1 MRNVLGCTTKLFF
14 LYPPQKNTAKHLI
27 LGFPVLLIGSTVLVE
42 SWGLPLRA
50 TAQATSFYAL
60 AALAILFILAN
71 RQHPPQ
77 FGLANCITLVRLIIT
92 ALLASTIGSLHLITE
107 TGLWNLIAFAV
118 LAALLDG
125 LDGMVA
131 RTRRE
136 TSSFGEKF
144 DMEVDAAFI
153 LILALLVWELSNMG
167 SWVLAAGLLRYIFVA
182 ASWPLS
188 ALRAALPP
196 SFRRKL
202 ACVLQITAL
211 IFALCPLVSPTL
223 QLTFVAAATIFLFL
237 SFIRDTLQL
246 LVNTTKVSGA
256 QT

>member
-27 LGFPVLLIGSTVLVE
+27 LGFPVLLIVSTVLVE

-50 TAQATSFYAL
+50 TAQATSFYVL
-60 AALAILFILAN
+60 AALAIIFILAN

-131 RTRRE
+131 RVRGE
-136 TSSFGEKF
+136 TSSFGAKF

>member
-1 MRNVLGCTTKLFF
+1 MRHVLDCTTKLFF
-14 LYPPQKNTAKHLI
+14 LHPPQRNTAKYLI
-27 LGFPVLLIGSTVLVE
+27 LGFPVLLIVSTVIVE

-50 TAQATSFYAL
+50 TAQATSFYVI
-60 AALAILFILAN
+60 AALAIIFLLAN
-71 RQHPPQ
+71 RQHPFK
-77 FGLANCITLVRLIIT
+77 FGPANCITLVRLIIT

-107 TGLWNLIAFAV
+107 TGLWILIAFAV
-118 LAALLDG
+118 SATLLDG

-131 RTRRE
+131 RTRGE
-136 TSSFGEKF
+136 TSSFGAKF

-223 QLTFVAAATIFLFL
+223 QLTCIAAATIFLFL

-246 LVNTTKVSGA
+246 LVNTTKGSGA

>member
-50 TAQATSFYAL
+50 TAQATSFYVL
-60 AALAILFILAN
+60 AALAIIFILAN

-77 FGLANCITLVRLIIT
+77 FGLANCITLARLIIT

-107 TGLWNLIAFAV
+107 TGLWTLIGLAV
-118 LAALLDG
+118 SAALLDG

-131 RTRRE
+131 RSREE
-136 TSSFGEKF
+136 TSFFGAKF

-153 LILALLVWELSNMG
+153 LILALLVWELSKIG
-167 SWVLAAGLLRYIFVA
+167 PWVLAAGLLRYIFVA

-188 ALRAALPP
+188 ALRAPLPP

-202 ACVLQITAL
+202 ACVLQIVAS
-211 IFALCPLVSPTL
+211 IFALCPMVSSTL
-223 QLTFVAAATIFLFL
+223 QLTGIAAATIFLFL

-246 LVNTTKVSGA
+246 LLNTAEIPGA
-256 QT
+256 QP